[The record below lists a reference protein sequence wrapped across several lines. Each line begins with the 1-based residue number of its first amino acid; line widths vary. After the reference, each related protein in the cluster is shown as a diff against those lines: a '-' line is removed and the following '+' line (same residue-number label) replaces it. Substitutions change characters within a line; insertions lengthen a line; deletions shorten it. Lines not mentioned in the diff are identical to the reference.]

1 MDSKPGLQ
9 LEYLPLA
16 ELDPARCSG
25 VMGVATFD
33 ASRSEIRATRIPVAE
48 VNTPVLGEAGALC
61 EVWRSRQPVESGL
74 RGRVHYTRSADML
87 FGCIAVPEDHGSASA
102 TDSHPPLY
110 GATEQAYGEIL
121 GTLDTL
127 GYPHLIR
134 IWNYV
139 PEINRDTHGVERYR
153 QFNSARQ
160 AALLAHGRPVTGNV
174 SAACALGA
182 AVGSPLVVYFLASHT
197 APTYVENPRQ
207 VAAYNYPRQYGV
219 RSPVF
224 SRATVHH
231 ATDGMTLFISGT
243 ASIVGH
249 QTVHAGDPT
258 AQTRE
263 TLVNIQALLEEA
275 NRVTGTEGFKLDG
288 LTCKVYVRHRAD
300 LPLVQSVLRA
310 ALGPLARPVYLQAD
324 ICRRD
329 LAVEIEATAMVSAA
343 TGT

>member
-16 ELDPARCSG
+16 ELDPARWSG

-33 ASRSEIRATRIPVAE
+33 ASRSEIRATQIPVAQI
-48 VNTPVLGEAGALC
+48 NTPVLGEAGALC
-61 EVWRSRQPVESGL
+61 EIWRSRQPVESGV
-74 RGRVHYTRSADML
+74 RGRVRYARNADMM
-87 FGCIAVPEDHGSASA
+87 FGCIAVPENHGPAVSADNHS
-102 TDSHPPLY
+102 PLY
-110 GATEQAYGEIL
+110 RATEQAYGEIL
-121 GTLDTL
+121 STLDVL

-134 IWNYV
+134 VWNYV

-160 AALLAHGRPVTGNV
+160 AALLAGGRPVTGNV

-197 APTYVENPRQ
+197 EPTYVENPRQ
-207 VAAYNYPRQYGV
+207 LSAYNYPLQYGV

-249 QTVHAGDPT
+249 QTVHAGDT
-258 AQTRE
+258 AAQTRE

-275 NRVTGTEGFKLDG
+275 NRVTGTEGFTMG
-288 LTCKVYVRHRAD
+288 SLTCKVYVRHRAD
-300 LPLVQSVLRA
+300 LPVVQAVLRA

-343 TGT
+343 ASA